1 MNINNKIGWC
11 DATWN
16 PVTGCSPESEG
27 CLNCWAKRLAETRL
41 RGRVGYDLKEPFDV
55 TFHPNR
61 LDEPLK
67 LKKSSM
73 IFVSSMGDLFHPDVQ
88 GQWLLDI
95 WHVMEHSPQH
105 TFLVL
110 TKRPLIARS
119 FLLSREPIK
128 HIWIGVT
135 AENQTRADER
145 IPILLSI
152 PAAKHFV
159 SVEPI
164 LDPVNLEPYLLS
176 DYDKAACEIQ
186 LLEPLGGFNYRKL
199 KWVIAGPETGP
210 NKRPYKDEWIEDLYK
225 QSEAAGVPFWD
236 KRKQNITE
244 RKRP

>member
-1 MNINNKIGWC
+1 MNTNNKIGWC

-41 RGRVGYDLKEPFDV
+41 RGRIGYDLKEPFDV

-67 LKKSSM
+67 LKKPSM

-88 GQWLLDI
+88 DQWLLDI

-135 AENQTRADER
+135 AENQARADER

-159 SVEPI
+159 SVEPM
-164 LDPVNLEPYLLS
+164 LGPVDLRFNDEEEDCDGCMEDRRHNL
-176 DYDKAACEIQ
+176 
-186 LLEPLGGFNYRKL
+186 N
-199 KWVIAGPETGP
+199 WVIAGPETGP
-210 NKRPYKDEWIEDLYK
+210 NKRPCKDEWIEDLHK